1 MPYQPALLGTARL
14 NNFRLNYLPAGVAPI
29 RETRILIYLDG
40 VLVRDRVRR
49 GSVTI
54 HDVLNDVP
62 NTCQFAIGGTPAPE
76 PGMQVRI
83 TINTNSPR
91 LLFNGTLETAALTYQ
106 GKPANTVYACSATDD
121 TMRAD
126 NRRPFAYYQTVSAST
141 VVTDLVARFAPGLT
155 ATHVQADLP
164 AVTVAFDGTE
174 GFNGCLR
181 AIAKIV
187 GAYFYW
193 EDGALHFF
201 LDEPT
206 QAPDPLTPTTP
217 TLSLEP
223 PIASTVDDS
232 QIRTRVYGRGWGTTL
247 LADLA
252 AGESTLPVA
261 NSTLFTA
268 GGGAVIVSRTA
279 DGSPT
284 DRLAYTSLITDG
296 PGTIVGPG
304 VTPTVAPVATAVA
317 GAGLGLGTYRYAF
330 TFVTA
335 SGESLPSP
343 VGIVATSGGVVNP
356 TGSVTVRN
364 DPTGSPFYPYISG
377 AMPIGELQYYNY
389 SYSTKASYVDTSE
402 MTLISPNYPPVLTT
416 VSNNDPLNP
425 SAAANVVVTIPCSPD
440 PRVKTIWVWQ
450 WTFAGGSVWRAYE
463 ALDNIVG
470 TGVVT
475 IRAATTVTTTATQPS
490 ANTTPGAQA
499 VTVSGIALGPSATT
513 ARKLY
518 RTPVNGS
525 ALKLQQTIANNTATT
540 AVTDTTADGS
550 LGAAA
555 PAGDTSGLQQPSG
568 AVLPGSTSIITTGGA
583 LPAAGWM
590 LTTGGAVI
598 RYTGISGN
606 TLTGVPATG
615 SGAIIT
621 AISYGSALVPAP
633 ALAGVT
639 GNTMPLPRGARVH
652 IFVQRDDPV
661 AQAAAAARE
670 STATYTADG
679 IHEHLIVDERRA
691 EASLAA
697 RCNADLALFSAPLA
711 TVSYASRDVKTKSGK
726 PIDVNL
732 PALPIVAT
740 LVIQDVTI
748 SELDIADGLAP
759 RFTTTASSV
768 KFSLEDLLRRMAALL
783 PE

>member
-29 RETRILIYLDG
+29 RETRILIFLDG

-62 NTCQFAIGGTPAPE
+62 NTCQFAIDGTPAPE

-83 TINTNSPR
+83 TINTNTPR
-91 LLFNGTLETAALTYQ
+91 LLFNGTLETAALTYE
-106 GKPANTVYACSATDD
+106 GKPAHTVYACSATDD

-126 NRRPFAYYQTVSAST
+126 NRRPFAYYPNVSAST
-141 VVTDLVARFAPGLT
+141 VVADLVARFAPGLT
-155 ATHVQADLP
+155 ATYVQADLP

-247 LADLA
+247 LADVA
-252 AGESTLPVA
+252 AGETLLPVA
-261 NSTLFTA
+261 NTA
-268 GGGAVIVSRTA
+268 LLTGAGTVIVSRTA

-284 DRLAYTSLITDG
+284 DRVTYTSVITGG
-296 PGTIVGPG
+296 PGTTGTIVGPG
-304 VTPTVAPVATAVA
+304 VTPVAAPTLAYMAGSGLAV
-317 GAGLGLGTYRYAF
+317 GVYRYAY

-335 SGESLPSP
+335 SGESLPGPLASITTRTPIANPTAALTYWYSHPGPGGPLKGGFRASAYTFVTADGETAISP
-343 VGIVATSGGVVNP
+343 LNGPWGPYAAGGEYAYPSLPIGPAGTIARRFYRTPGMATSGEANA
-356 TGSVTVRN
+356 TALKLCQTINDNTTV
-364 DPTGSPFYPYISG
+364 DI
-377 AMPIGELQYYNY
+377 A
-389 SYSTKASYVDTSE
+389 DTVPDSSL
-402 MTLISPNYPPVLTT
+402 TTPPPPVNQTGGLA
-416 VSNNDPLNP
+416 VQLSNV
-425 SAAANVVVTIPCSPD
+425 AI
-440 PRVKTIWVWQ
+440 
-450 WTFAGGSVWRAYE
+450 
-463 ALDNIVG
+463 
-470 TGVVT
+470 
-475 IRAATTVTTTATQPS
+475 
-490 ANTTPGAQA
+490 
-499 VTVSGIALGPSATT
+499 GPSAVT
-513 ARKLY
+513 ARKIY

-540 AVTDTTADGS
+540 GADTLPDGS

-555 PAGDTSGLQQPSG
+555 PTSDTSSLSQPSG

-615 SGAIIT
+615 SGAIVT
-621 AISYGSALVPAP
+621 AISYGAALVPAP
-633 ALAGVT
+633 ALGGVT

-652 IFVQRDDPV
+652 IFVQRDDV
-661 AQAAAAARE
+661 AAQAAAAERE
-670 STATYTADG
+670 STAIYAADG

-691 EASLAA
+691 ETSLVA
-697 RCNADLALFSAPLA
+697 RCDADLKLFAYPLT
-711 TVSYASRDVKTKSGK
+711 TVAYASRDVKTKSGK
-726 PIDVNL
+726 PIEVNL

>member
-1 MPYQPALLGTARL
+1 
-14 NNFRLNYLPAGVAPI
+14 
-29 RETRILIYLDG
+29 
-40 VLVRDRVRR
+40 VRR

-62 NTCQFAIGGTPAPE
+62 NTCQFKIQGTPAPE
-76 PGMQVRI
+76 PGMQLRI
-83 TINTNSPR
+83 TVNTNTPR
-91 LLFNGTLETAALTYQ
+91 LLFNGTLETAELTYE

-126 NRRPFAYYQTVSAST
+126 NRRPFAYYPNLSAST
-141 VVTDLVARFAPGLT
+141 VVADLVARFAPGLT

-206 QAPDPLTPTTP
+206 QAPDPLTPTTA
-217 TLSLEP
+217 TLSLDP

-268 GGGAVIVSRTA
+268 SGGAVIVSRTA

-304 VTPTVAPVATAVA
+304 VTPTVAPVPTAVA
-317 GAGLGLGTYRYAF
+317 GAGLGLGTYQYAF

-343 VGIVATSGGVVNP
+343 VGTVATSGGVANP
-356 TGSVTVRN
+356 TGTVTVRN
-364 DPTGSPFYPYISG
+364 DPTGNPYYPHTTATNNS
-377 AMPIGELQYYNY
+377 PIGQFQYYSY
-389 SYSTKASYVDTSE
+389 AYSTKTSYVDASE
-402 MTLISPNYPPVLTT
+402 LTWFSQYPASITT

-425 SAAANVVVTIPCSPD
+425 TQAANVVVTIPCSPD
-440 PRVKTIWVWQ
+440 ARVKTIWVYQ
-450 WTFAGGSVWRAYE
+450 YTAAGGSVWRPTTVI
-463 ALDNIVG
+463 DNIVG
-470 TGVVT
+470 TGTVSYRNAGT
-475 IRAATTVTTTATQPS
+475 PTTGTAPT

-499 VTVSGIALGPSATT
+499 VTVAGIALGPSATT

-540 AVTDTTADGS
+540 AATDTTADGS
-550 LGAAA
+550 LGATA

-568 AVLPGSTSIITTGGA
+568 SVLPGSTSILTTGGA

-615 SGAIIT
+615 SGAILT

-633 ALAGVT
+633 ALVGVT
-639 GNTMPLPRGARVH
+639 GNTMALPRGARVH

-691 EASLAA
+691 EASLTA